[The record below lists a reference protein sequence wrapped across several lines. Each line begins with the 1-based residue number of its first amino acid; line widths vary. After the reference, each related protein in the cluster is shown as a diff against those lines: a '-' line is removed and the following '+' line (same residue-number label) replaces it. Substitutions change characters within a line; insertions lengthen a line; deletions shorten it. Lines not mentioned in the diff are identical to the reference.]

1 MDNRYFTGQ
10 RRSFY
15 SLFKNNEYT
24 IKIPRMQ
31 RDYAQGRES
40 SKTVRD
46 TFLKALYTYL
56 EEDIPAKQEDSFND
70 LDFIYGVEDKKKEK
84 IFIPLDGQQRLTTLF
99 LLHWYLARISN
110 KSEEYEKVMTTE
122 TGRSRFIYETRVS
135 SSEFCDALL
144 TSVPPYDAEKRPS
157 KQIRDCMWFR
167 LNWDHD
173 PTVTSMLTMLDAI
186 HDLFKDKGDYYERL
200 TREKNPAITFF
211 MLPLQ
216 DSQQTDELYIKMN
229 ARGKRLTDFEIFKA
243 ALEKRMEAEDWRD
256 RTRKKRYTLA
266 VGEATKECDP
276 AEYFSIKI
284 DTDWSDLFWPY
295 RDKQKTNTF
304 DAEIMNFIRLMF
316 AFSYLSDYEKNED
329 EKSDDTRKI
338 LFDAGETLSLHDF
351 EERNAL
357 KWESVE
363 LLIDAFDALH
373 KIHKPEFTGI
383 SSEYAFYYDEKEG
396 FKKILENPTY
406 EQRVLFYAYIQFLI
420 HGKGDNNTGLNEWMR
435 VMRNLVKNTGI
446 DNANVERAIRSINT
460 LLPERLNILKA
471 LSQKTPEE
479 IGFFS
484 KAQSLEEIIKSV
496 LILMDPLGEAWK
508 KEILKA
514 EANEYFEGQTGFLLD
529 FCGLIQ
535 AHKEGKLKETAN
547 DEVTL
552 KKFADYTR
560 KVNAVFP
567 RPGSDTQFAW
577 ERAVLSKG
585 DYTLKQ
591 TAERRNFLSASS
603 SEWYNWKRFFRLREE
618 DDAYLAERR
627 PYAQAVFDDPRFDAD
642 KPEDSLA
649 ALCETK
655 TGDWRDYIIKNPALI
670 AYCTKGI
677 FSPLYDGENNEKQLR
692 IYLYSKER
700 RSGAHVEMLSYELFE
715 REIREKCFEPFK
727 HVVYY
732 DGKEPCAWLRGD
744 AVDQNI
750 TLEIYGGFHADKTTA
765 QFKFIFYSENGSGTK
780 RAEKYPDELRK
791 TLEDDLHYEWQENEH
806 HFQRSGLA
814 WGDAVKALSE
824 LCAGLKKYQ
833 A

>member
-471 LSQKTPEE
+471 LSQKNSR
-479 IGFFS
+479 GNRFFFQKRKAWRKSS
-484 KAQSLEEIIKSV
+484 KA
-496 LILMDPLGEAWK
+496 
-508 KEILKA
+508 
-514 EANEYFEGQTGFLLD
+514 F
-529 FCGLIQ
+529 
-535 AHKEGKLKETAN
+535 
-547 DEVTL
+547 
-552 KKFADYTR
+552 
-560 KVNAVFP
+560 
-567 RPGSDTQFAW
+567 
-577 ERAVLSKG
+577 
-585 DYTLKQ
+585 
-591 TAERRNFLSASS
+591 
-603 SEWYNWKRFFRLREE
+603 
-618 DDAYLAERR
+618 
-627 PYAQAVFDDPRFDAD
+627 
-642 KPEDSLA
+642 
-649 ALCETK
+649 
-655 TGDWRDYIIKNPALI
+655 
-670 AYCTKGI
+670 
-677 FSPLYDGENNEKQLR
+677 
-692 IYLYSKER
+692 
-700 RSGAHVEMLSYELFE
+700 
-715 REIREKCFEPFK
+715 
-727 HVVYY
+727 
-732 DGKEPCAWLRGD
+732 
-744 AVDQNI
+744 
-750 TLEIYGGFHADKTTA
+750 
-765 QFKFIFYSENGSGTK
+765 
-780 RAEKYPDELRK
+780 
-791 TLEDDLHYEWQENEH
+791 
-806 HFQRSGLA
+806 
-814 WGDAVKALSE
+814 
-824 LCAGLKKYQ
+824 
-833 A
+833 